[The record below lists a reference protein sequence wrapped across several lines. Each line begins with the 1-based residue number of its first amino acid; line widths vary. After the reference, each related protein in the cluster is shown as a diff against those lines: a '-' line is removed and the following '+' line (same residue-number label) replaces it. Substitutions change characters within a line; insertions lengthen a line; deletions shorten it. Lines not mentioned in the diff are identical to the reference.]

1 MLVKVSQSDFYEK
14 LQIVQ
19 RGTSS
24 QSTLPILTG
33 IKINADAKDSIFL
46 HSTDLELSM
55 KVDCPAAVKTK
66 GSLVVNGKLLADIFK
81 YIPDGTVDL
90 SLENEGRQLHIT
102 AGRSSFKVQTM
113 PVDDFPAFPTSEEGQ
128 EIDLEGPVLLE
139 ALKQTSKA
147 ISKDETRPVLTGA
160 LLKIDKNSM
169 LVVATDSYRLAF
181 RSSKIKN
188 TKKVEF
194 SVLVPY
200 RAVEEIQKLSA
211 VADRIN
217 LSTDGNL
224 LKAETNKGQIFTRL
238 IEGQFPNYEQLIP
251 KEAKLTVS
259 VEKNELSGAINQA
272 SLMAQ
277 KNMSIKISVKDGEI
291 KISAATAGVGE
302 VDSTIKANTTG
313 ETIEDMAFNAQ
324 YLLDG
329 IQTAPGDSVILEFNG
344 SVNPGLIKSK
354 ADTSYMYLVMPIRI
368 S

>member
-1 MLVKVSQSDFYEK
+1 MFAKVSQSEFFER

-24 QSTLPILTG
+24 QSTLPILSG
-33 IKINADAKDSIFL
+33 IKITADSKDSIFL

-55 KVDCPAAVKTK
+55 RVDCPAAVKTK

-81 YIPDGTVDL
+81 FIPDGTVEL
-90 SLENEGRQLHIT
+90 SLENEGRQLHIS
-102 AGRSSFKVQTM
+102 AARSSFKVQTM
-113 PVDDFPAFPTSEEGQ
+113 PVDDFPAFPELQEAQEVDIEGQ
-128 EIDLEGPVLLE
+128 TLLE
-139 ALKQTSKA
+139 ALKQTGKA

-160 LLKIDKNSM
+160 MLRVEKTTM
-169 LVVATDSYRLAF
+169 LVVATDSYRLAY

-188 TKKVEF
+188 PKKVDF
-194 SVLVPY
+194 SVLVPH
-200 RAVEEIQKLSA
+200 RAVDEIQKLS
-211 VADRIN
+211 VAADSIH

-224 LKAETNKGQIFTRL
+224 LRAETSKGQVFTRL

-251 KEAKLTVS
+251 KEAKLTVKI
-259 VEKNELSGAINQA
+259 EKSDLCGAINQA

-277 KNMSIKISVKDGEI
+277 KNMSIKISIKDGEM

-302 VDSTIKANTTG
+302 VDSTIKADTTG
-313 ETIEDMAFNAQ
+313 ETIEEMAFNAQ

-329 IQTAPGDSVILEFNG
+329 IQAAPGDTVLLEFNG
-344 SVNPGLIKSK
+344 SINPGLIKSNT
-354 ADTSYMYLVMPIRI
+354 DTSYMYLAMPIRI

>member
-1 MLVKVSQSDFYEK
+1 MLVKVSQSDFFEK

-24 QSTLPILTG
+24 QSTLPILSG
-33 IKINADAKDSIFL
+33 IKINADSKDSIHL

-55 KVDCPAAVKTK
+55 KVECAAAVKTK

-81 YIPDGTVDL
+81 FIPDGTVEL
-90 SLENEGRQLHIT
+90 GLRNEGRQLHIS
-102 AGRSSFKVQTM
+102 AGRASFNVQTM
-113 PVDDFPAFPTSEEGQ
+113 PVDDFPAFPESQAGQ
-128 EIDLEGPVLLE
+128 EIDIEGPVLFE

-147 ISKDETRPVLTGA
+147 ISRDETRPVLTGA
-160 LLKIDKNSM
+160 MLKIEKNTM
-169 LVVATDSYRLAF
+169 LVVATDSYRLAYK
-181 RSSKIKN
+181 SSKIKN
-188 TKKVEF
+188 PKKLDF

-200 RAVEEIQKLSA
+200 RAVEEIQKLSIGA
-211 VADRIN
+211 EKIN

-224 LKAETNKGQIFTRL
+224 LRIETDKSRLFTRL

-251 KEAKLTVS
+251 KEAKLTVEA
-259 VEKNELSGAINQA
+259 EKSDLSGAISQA

-277 KNMSIKISVKDGEI
+277 KNMSIKISVKDGEM

-302 VDSTIKANTTG
+302 VDSTIKADTTG
-313 ETIEDMAFNAQ
+313 ETIEEMAFNAQ

-329 IQTAPGDSVILEFNG
+329 IQAAPGDNILLEFNG
-344 SVNPGLIKSK
+344 LVNPGLIKSST
-354 ADTSYMYLVMPIRI
+354 DTSYMYLAMPIRI